1 MRNYHSILETA
12 TYVDIFSHIHTH
24 NTMCNVF
31 SCPHDQ
37 KKKNIFKTEIHQMIS
52 NINLQFLVSFYICYL
67 EKDFSL
73 CKM

>member
-12 TYVDIFSHIHTH
+12 TYVDIFSHTHTH
-24 NTMCNVF
+24 LIQCVMF
-31 SCPHDQ
+31 SPVHTT

-52 NINLQFLVSFYICYL
+52 NINLQFLVSFYICDL